1 MMEPLKHFKQKDK
14 TVYAALLMA
23 VLVGIFS
30 LVWGNLHSERAPE
43 TTIVS
48 KSVFEHYPT
57 REAFSGVSAPLDLE
71 SNPIGPKFKTRI
83 TEAYTGKPNFSG
95 HYTLASWGCGR
106 ECIAF
111 VVIDNT
117 SGRIYGDYISEKLTD
132 GHSSYGIDFHLE
144 SSLIIVNPTEET
156 SPDFLQSMDEHQK
169 NFLKEGM
176 GTYPTKYLKW
186 EENNLIPV
194 DQSNY

>member
-1 MMEPLKHFKQKDK
+1 MKNKG
-14 TVYAALLMA
+14 LL
-23 VLVGIFS
+23 LLLGIILLAGVVS
-30 LVWGNLHSERAPE
+30 LVWPKLYSERAPE
-43 TTIVS
+43 TGIVS
-48 KSVFEHYPT
+48 KSFFEQYLVQ
-57 REAFSGVSAPLDLE
+57 EVFSGVSAPLGIE

-83 TEAYTGKPNFSG
+83 NEAYTGKPNFAG
-95 HYTLASWGCGR
+95 HYTLTTWGCGMG
-106 ECIAF
+106 CIAF
-111 VVIDNT
+111 VVIDNKT
-117 SGRIYGDYISEKLTD
+117 GRIYGDYISERLTD
-132 GHSSYGIDFHLE
+132 GHPSYGIDFHLE
-144 SSLIIVNPTEET
+144 SSLIIVNPKEET